1 MQAQNANV
9 ILKAFLEHVIR
20 DYCKTFQWF
29 YQCQA
34 EINLQKP
41 TATLNNYNKDCSVYA
56 LVMFINANIL
66 EMPVDFSAYR
76 GNIV

>member
-56 LVMFINANIL
+56 SVMFINANIL
-66 EMPVDFSAYR
+66 EMLVDFSAYR

>member
-9 ILKAFLEHVIR
+9 ILKALLEHVIR

-34 EINLQKP
+34 EFNLQKP
-41 TATLNNYNKDCSVYA
+41 TATLNNYNKDHSVYA
-56 LVMFINANIL
+56 LVMFISANIL
-66 EMPVDFSAYR
+66 EMLVDFSAYR
-76 GNIV
+76 GNIA